1 VTFQPTELRHIR
13 ATLSLSFRA
22 LETGYLFH
30 SVFARSR
37 DEQQWQLQSRQ
48 PFVFSAQELLGS
60 DFDFGVKQTSDFQ
73 SNLLQSIEKQN
84 IHILGKSSFESRKT
98 NDRARSELKCA

>member
-1 VTFQPTELRHIR
+1 M
-13 ATLSLSFRA
+13 SSS
-22 LETGYLFH
+22 GNY
-30 SVFARSR
+30 SR
-37 DEQQWQLQSRQ
+37 DNHLC
-48 PFVFSAQELLGS
+48 LLRRNCSDS